1 METPLRQIRL
11 TDFPFAFFRFRAP
24 HRQEQGSRVC
34 FSAPRCVSS
43 RTRAESRKKSNGTDE
58 GFLTRRI
65 AQRFGQKSTPE
76 LDHSSR
82 VSIRTRRARTRDTR
96 ESRENARATGRDSR
110 CRCAGLERNARASAK
125 RCRAPRATAVDFASS
140 TLLHFFREWRF
151 FPTAYPGANL
161 FDRLSDRTR
170 GGFATRD
177 AQTRARW
184 RETPPREYRYGA
196 SLALDR
202 PRRGGRRGGR
212 STATPTFPCV
222 PPRAARV
229 SSMSGCHVSL
239 KRRVTDSAV
248 RAARGRSLGTI
259 DANGTSPGRSHVSF
273 ARAGT
278 ASRAP

>member
-1 METPLRQIRL
+1 M
-11 TDFPFAFFRFRAP
+11 
-24 HRQEQGSRVC
+24 SVC
-34 FSAPRCVSS
+34 GA
-43 RTRAESRKKSNGTDE
+43 RAER
-58 GFLTRRI
+58 
-65 AQRFGQKSTPE
+65 
-76 LDHSSR
+76 
-82 VSIRTRRARTRDTR
+82 
-96 ESRENARATGRDSR
+96 
-110 CRCAGLERNARASAK
+110 ARASAK

-184 RETPPREYRYGA
+184 RETPPREYRYVA
-196 SLALDR
+196 SLAPDR
-202 PRRGGRRGGR
+202 PRRCGRRGGR

-229 SSMSGCHVSL
+229 SSMSGCVTFSL

>member
-11 TDFPFAFFRFRAP
+11 TDFPCAFFRFRAP

-58 GFLTRRI
+58 GFLTRR
-65 AQRFGQKSTPE
+65 
-76 LDHSSR
+76 
-82 VSIRTRRARTRDTR
+82 
-96 ESRENARATGRDSR
+96 
-110 CRCAGLERNARASAK
+110 
-125 RCRAPRATAVDFASS
+125 
-140 TLLHFFREWRF
+140 F

-184 RETPPREYRYGA
+184 RETPPREYRYVA
-196 SLALDR
+196 SLAPDR
-202 PRRGGRRGGR
+202 PRRCGRRGGR

-229 SSMSGCHVSL
+229 SSMSGCVTFSL